1 MEGKHPRSITRCIRI
16 CLCRFWNKPFLAQFV
31 LQHHAIKHQADYGRA
46 IKTLGVW
53 WLASED
59 IYTFRKHVPDSNML
73 YTKRNFLKKIAKLFD
88 PIGFLAPFTIRAK
101 MFLQDMW
108 TAGLEWDDELTEP
121 LASCACA
128 WFNELEKLAK
138 VRIPRCLHEKTD
150 P

>member
-1 MEGKHPRSITRCIRI
+1 MLSEAPIHVQKSEEDLDWDQL
-16 CLCRFWNKPFLAQFV
+16 LCT
-31 LQHHAIKHQADYGRA
+31 
-46 IKTLGVW
+46 KTLGVW
-53 WLASED
+53 WLTSED
-59 IYTFRKHVPDSNML
+59 IYTFREHVPDSNML
-73 YTKRNFLKKIAKLFD
+73 YTTRNFLKKIATLFD

-128 WFNELEKLAK
+128 WFSELENLAK
-138 VRIPRCLHEKTD
+138 VRIPRCPHEKTD